1 MLFVLAARRVVVD
14 AGTLI
19 KNINKKNNCTGGEDT
34 GSGGGTKKKEEKNTP
49 RRSEVTGCD
58 RAVKTQSRNQLSEA
72 AEHRGGLREPNS

>member
-14 AGTLI
+14 AGALI
-19 KNINKKNNCTGGEDT
+19 KNKNKKNTALVEKIEEVGGN
-34 GSGGGTKKKEEKNTP
+34 KKKREKHTP

-72 AEHRGGLREPNS
+72 AEHRGVLREPNS